1 MKEKDKET
9 KCSSQLVIKE
19 TERRTE
25 KNYTQRMK
33 QKDKETNCSS
43 QLAFKETDRRT

>member
-25 KNYTQRMK
+25 KNYTRKMK
-33 QKDKETNCSS
+33 QKVKETKCSS
-43 QLAFKETDRRT
+43 QFSY